1 MNRTMY
7 RNAFGVLL
15 ALASVSSAQS
25 GSGLSALQI
34 GSSSRATAMAE
45 AATAVTR
52 DAASPFWNPAGLAW
66 LHQRQ
71 LHVTHNAWIQGVR
84 HEALAVAASNR
95 RWSWGVHALLTSVD
109 DIEQRTIASEEPLS
123 TFSSHTV
130 ALGITLARPLSE
142 QLSLGMNLRWLY
154 EKIYTESANGYSV
167 DFGAQVQTPLS
178 GLRLGATVQNLGSTS
193 TLYREKLNLPET
205 MRIGAGYTL
214 PLAEGALRLLLA
226 ADYVQ
231 VFDKDG
237 YVNAG
242 VEIWPLAM
250 LAMRAGY
257 ASNHSNRD
265 LSMGFGLALN
275 SLVMD
280 YAYVPFKQGLG
291 TTHQFSITFDL

>member
-1 MNRTMY
+1 MKWTMY
-7 RNAFGVLL
+7 RNAFGFLL
-15 ALASVSSAQS
+15 AFASALSAQS
-25 GSGLSALQI
+25 GSGLTALQI

-45 AATAVTR
+45 AATAVTD
-52 DAASPFWNPAGLAW
+52 DAASPFWNPAGLAR
-66 LHQRQ
+66 LGQRQ

-84 HEALAVAASNR
+84 HEALAVAASSR

-109 DIEQRTIASEEPLS
+109 GIEQRIIASEEPLS

-130 ALGITLARPLSE
+130 ALGITLARPLGE
-142 QLSLGMNLRWLY
+142 KLSLGLNLRYLY

-178 GLRLGATVQNLGSTS
+178 GLRLGAAVQNLGSTS

-205 MRIGAGYTL
+205 MRIGAGYTI

-226 ADYVQ
+226 ADYVK
-231 VFDKDG
+231 VFDKDS

-257 ASNHSNRD
+257 ASNHSSRD